1 MPEGEAGGCA
11 LREPCLN
18 SPQQPSVADAHQSR
32 RDHSIPRKIPSCP
45 TGSLSRLEIKG
56 SQNRVHK
63 QELRAGPG

>member
-11 LREPCLN
+11 LREPRLN
-18 SPQQPSVADAHQSR
+18 SPRWPTPTKAG